1 MLSTVLPR
9 LAASLHHWR
18 RIARRLAWPQMPG
31 PTLWAEHVVQQQL
44 FHLSEDVRSRV
55 FCIGFEAVRNVSMPL
70 RHFGDK
76 FRLQQEA
83 RRPPPAA
90 AAGGLSTRHQ
100 VMTARW
106 EFF

>member
-18 RIARRLAWPQMPG
+18 RIARRLAWPQMLG

-55 FCIGFEAVRNVSMPL
+55 FCKCFAFKELYIILELCRYQCVLPVVSQSLPLTDLKSDLIGN
-70 RHFGDK
+70 
-76 FRLQQEA
+76 RLISQH
-83 RRPPPAA
+83 PK
-90 AAGGLSTRHQ
+90 L
-100 VMTARW
+100 
-106 EFF
+106 